1 MRIRSLFNALMAV
14 LIVIV
19 WLMPVSNHL
28 NTLND
33 SMSRNCYILNIIVL
47 LIIFFYENKLNKI
60 SLLISTG
67 VIVLLLTFSLIFHAQ
82 HPDISSLAWGYLYSY
97 VPFCILINIKI
108 VKLGQ
113 LGIWDRLLDFI
124 CILLIAVGILIV
136 VGNALTELILRTYY
150 VNHYA
155 YVYTMMFLNSRKTVT
170 FFATHSIACYLYF
183 LIWWM
188 LEYRNSYKYS
198 IKNVIFMFGMFF
210 DIVMCL
216 SVSAVMCSLI
226 IATYYYIKWVKST
239 KKKNIVLSVF
249 LLMAVAIGA
258 LMNIGRIQSIL
269 SSNVNGLNG
278 RFGQEGNLW
287 ATLDFALNNVVPF
300 GICDVDGLWP
310 TDGGFFIQF
319 IRGGILLIL
328 LYYLGLYKFLENNI
342 MNRSKRNFL
351 FISLLL
357 FEVGYQFTISLRFF
371 MIALFLACFCRYHD
385 MINMKLG
392 LLKELA

>member
-1 MRIRSLFNALMAV
+1 
-14 LIVIV
+14 
-19 WLMPVSNHL
+19 
-28 NTLND
+28 
-33 SMSRNCYILNIIVL
+33 
-47 LIIFFYENKLNKI
+47 
-60 SLLISTG
+60 
-67 VIVLLLTFSLIFHAQ
+67 
-82 HPDISSLAWGYLYSY
+82 
-97 VPFCILINIKI
+97 
-108 VKLGQ
+108 
-113 LGIWDRLLDFI
+113 
-124 CILLIAVGILIV
+124 
-136 VGNALTELILRTYY
+136 
-150 VNHYA
+150 
-155 YVYTMMFLNSRKTVT
+155 
-170 FFATHSIACYLYF
+170 
-183 LIWWM
+183 
-188 LEYRNSYKYS
+188 
-198 IKNVIFMFGMFF
+198 MFGMFF